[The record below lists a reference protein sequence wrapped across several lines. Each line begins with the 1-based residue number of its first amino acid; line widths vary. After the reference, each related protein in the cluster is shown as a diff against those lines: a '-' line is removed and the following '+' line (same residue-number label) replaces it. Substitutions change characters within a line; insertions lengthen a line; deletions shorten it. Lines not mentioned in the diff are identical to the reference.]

1 MRVAVTAV
9 AVGTILLC
17 VPAWLFRCQFGSVC
31 WPVPVYWRPVDAPS
45 VLLGSGWAGMAL
57 ALAEL
62 ELTWGQ
68 ARWAGPQSSHICSP
82 LRAWSRF
89 WLAPFGLSA
98 RALYCTLT
106 RARARLL
113 QSQLGFQLGEEE
125 VD

>member
-17 VPAWLFRCQFGSVC
+17 VPALLFRCQFGSDF

-62 ELTWGQ
+62 ELTWRQ
-68 ARWAGPQSSHICSP
+68 ARWAAPQSLRVCSL

-98 RALYCTLT
+98 RALFCTRT

-113 QSQLGFQLGEEE
+113 QTQLGLQLGEEE
-125 VD
+125 MD